1 MTIGQRMTPAE
12 AEQNAARWAESGRT
26 VEVVDASKM
35 LLVVV
40 VQETPTG
47 ETEMRA
53 EAPNCDKPT
62 AAAILRYVA
71 DQWDPER
78 VGTIQAR
85 PK

>member
-1 MTIGQRMTPAE
+1 VNVGERMTPAQ

-35 LLVVV
+35 MLVVV
-40 VQETPTG
+40 VQQTSDG
-47 ETEMRA
+47 RQEMRA

-71 DQWDPER
+71 DQWDPEHT
-78 VGTIQAR
+78 GTIEAR